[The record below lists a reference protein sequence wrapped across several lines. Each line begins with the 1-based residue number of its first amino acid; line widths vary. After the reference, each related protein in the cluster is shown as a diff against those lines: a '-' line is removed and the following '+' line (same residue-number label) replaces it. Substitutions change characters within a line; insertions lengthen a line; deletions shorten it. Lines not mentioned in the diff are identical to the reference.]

1 MGRAQRKKEGK
12 KQPHT
17 PKAKAVVEG
26 INAIGRSRSAHLS
39 HRWNFIK
46 KAKERKEDVKL
57 EKPKA
62 KPATKK
68 GEPKWYAADDVQKP
82 IASRK
87 SHHRHTSLRK
97 SITPGTVLI
106 VLAGRFQGK
115 RVVFLRQLESGLLL
129 VTGPYKYNGVPLL
142 RVNQAYVLST
152 STKLDV
158 SGVDTKNITDK
169 FFAKVEA
176 KNEKKQEFLKEAE
189 KKKVDLPA
197 VRKAEQ
203 KRVDTAVLAVIAK
216 TPLLKQYLKAKFS
229 LKKGQYPHN
238 LSF

>member
-1 MGRAQRKKEGK
+1 
-12 KQPHT
+12 
-17 PKAKAVVEG
+17 
-26 INAIGRSRSAHLS
+26 
-39 HRWNFIK
+39 
-46 KAKERKEDVKL
+46 
-57 EKPKA
+57 
-62 KPATKK
+62 
-68 GEPKWYAADDVQKP
+68 VQKP

-129 VTGPYKYNGVPLL
+129 VTGPYKYNGVPLR

-238 LSF
+238 LRF